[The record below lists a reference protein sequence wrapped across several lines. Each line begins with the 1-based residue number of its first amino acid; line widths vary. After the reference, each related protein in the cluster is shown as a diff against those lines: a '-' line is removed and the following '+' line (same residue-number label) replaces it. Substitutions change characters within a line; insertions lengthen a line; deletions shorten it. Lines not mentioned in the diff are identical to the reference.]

1 MTPAQLRQ
9 AAQLA
14 EQNLD
19 WQLAGE
25 LWTQAARLLT
35 DKPGLNDLDRRKMLE
50 RAADCLHFASG
61 APRE

>member
-1 MTPAQLRQ
+1 MTPAQLRK

-25 LWTQAARLLT
+25 LWIQAARLLT
-35 DKPGLNDLDRRKMLE
+35 DKPGLNNLDRQRMLE
-50 RAADCLHFASG
+50 RAADCLHFAS
-61 APRE
+61 RQRK